1 MADDA
6 SPAARE
12 WSAGL
17 VDSIPDPVV
26 IFDEAGRVRRWNR
39 ALTEATGYTDEALS
53 SLPLDRL
60 FDDADHVRDVVTAVP
75 ATGRT
80 TFDATLRTAAGEASI
95 FEFTATDHAAPDTDA
110 DADDPATAVVCVGR
124 DVTEARRRKRELERA
139 EVVLE
144 SLADAVYAIESDGT
158 IAYVNDRYVEMKGV
172 PREELLGT
180 DIDDWVTEATV
191 EQADEL
197 RAAVTSGDRDVG
209 TVEYEFVTG
218 DGERFPAELRFGP
231 VGRPDSDL
239 GRVGMIRDVTERVER
254 ERTLRRQ
261 NERLDEFASIVSHD
275 LRNPLNVA
283 EGWLDLAREE
293 CNSDH
298 LDSVADAHDRMRRL
312 VADLL
317 TLARQGQTEPDPT
330 RVSLTELAEE
340 CWRSVDRGTATLAVE
355 TDATVRADARQLRRL
370 VENLLRNAVEHG
382 STSPRSQARGDAVE
396 HGSTDGRTGADGEDA
411 DCDTADETDSDD
423 GVTVTVGG
431 LPDGFFVADDGP
443 GIPPEDRERVFETGY
458 STSAEGTGFGLR
470 IVREVAQAHD
480 WDVSVTESDGGGAR
494 FEIRGADVD

>member
-1 MADDA
+1 MTDDA

-17 VDSIPDPVV
+17 VDSIADPVV
-26 IFDEAGRVRRWNR
+26 VFDEAGRLRRWNR
-39 ALTEATGYTDEALS
+39 ALVEATGYTDETLS
-53 SLPLDRL
+53 SLSLDRL
-60 FDDADHVRDVVTAVP
+60 FGDADHVREVVTAVP

-80 TFDATLRTAAGEASI
+80 TFDATLRTAAG
-95 FEFTATDHAAPDTDA
+95 DA
-110 DADDPATAVVCVGR
+110 VPDADDPATAVVCVGR
-124 DVTEARRRKRELERA
+124 DVTEARRRQRELERA

-158 IAYVNDRYVEMKGV
+158 IAYVNDRYVDMKGV
-172 PREELLGT
+172 SREELLGT

-197 RAAVTSGDRDVG
+197 RAAVASGDRDVG

-231 VGRPDSDL
+231 VGHPDSDL

-283 EGWLDLAREE
+283 EGWLELAREE
-293 CNSDH
+293 CDSDH
-298 LDSVADAHDRMRRL
+298 LDSVTDAHDRMRRL
-312 VADLL
+312 VGDLL
-317 TLARQGQTEPDPT
+317 TLARQGQTEPEPT
-330 RVSLTELAEE
+330 HVSLRELAEE
-340 CWRSVDRGTATLAVE
+340 CWRSVDRRTATLVVE
-355 TDATVRADARQLRRL
+355 TDATVHADERQLRRL

-382 STSPRSQARGDAVE
+382 STNPRSQARGDAVE
-396 HGSTDGRTGADGEDA
+396 HGSASSRPAADDSTDGSDSADGDA
-411 DCDTADETDSDD
+411 
-423 GVTVTVGG
+423 VTVTVGG
-431 LPDGFFVADDGP
+431 LPDGFFVADGGP
-443 GIPPEDRERVFETGY
+443 GVPPRDRERVFETGY

-470 IVREVAQAHD
+470 IVREVAQAHG

>member
-17 VDSIPDPVV
+17 VDSLADPVV
-26 IFDEAGRVRRWNR
+26 VFDGAGRLCQWNH
-39 ALTEATGYTDEALS
+39 ALTETTGHSDETLS
-53 SLPLDRL
+53 SMSLARL
-60 FDDADHVRDVVTAVP
+60 FDDADHVREVVTAVP

-80 TFDATLRTAAGEASI
+80 TFDATLRTAAGDASV
-95 FEFTATDHAAPDTDA
+95 FEFTAAEHAASDTDA
-110 DADDPATAVVCVGR
+110 DDPTTAVVCVGR
-124 DVTEARRRKRELERA
+124 DVTEARRRQRELERV

-180 DIDDWVTEATV
+180 DIDDWVTDETV
-191 EQADEL
+191 ERADAL

-209 TVEYEFVTG
+209 EVEYEFVTG

-254 ERTLRRQ
+254 ERTLKRQ

-283 EGWLDLAREE
+283 EGWLELAREE
-293 CNSDH
+293 CDSDH
-298 LDSVADAHDRMRRL
+298 LDSVADAHGRMRRL
-312 VADLL
+312 IADLL
-317 TLARQGQTEPDPT
+317 TLARQGQTEPEPT

-340 CWRSVDRGTATLAVE
+340 CWRPVDRRAATLVVE
-355 TDATVRADARQLRRL
+355 TDATVHADEHQLRRL
-370 VENLLRNAVEHG
+370 VENLLRNSVEHG
-382 STSPRSQARGDAVE
+382 STAA
-396 HGSTDGRTGADGEDA
+396 GSDSADG
-411 DCDTADETDSDD
+411 DT
-423 GVTVTVGG
+423 VTVTVGE

-470 IVREVAQAHD
+470 IVREVADAHG

-494 FEIRGADVD
+494 FEIRGVDVD